1 VALPQQHFQVV
12 GTEDLMQRSRQG
24 GQPATADRTARY
36 RRGHAAEWLA
46 AAALAAKG
54 YRVLARR
61 TRTPVGE
68 IDLIAVRGRRIAFI
82 EVKRRPTRAEA
93 EASIGHAQTIRISKA
108 VDHWLARHA
117 AYREHE
123 IGLDAIF
130 VLPWRWPIHI
140 ENALASR

>member
-1 VALPQQHFQVV
+1 
-12 GTEDLMQRSRQG
+12 MQRSRRGRRQ
-24 GQPATADRTARY
+24 ASADRMARY

-46 AAALAAKG
+46 AAALVAKG

-82 EVKRRPTRAEA
+82 EVKRRSTRADA
-93 EASIGHAQTIRISKA
+93 ETSIGRNQTARISRA
-108 VDHWLARHA
+108 VDHWLARNA

-123 IGLDAIF
+123 IGLDAVL
-130 VLPWRWPIHI
+130 VLPWRWPVHI
-140 ENALASR
+140 ENALAR